1 MTYLEYERFKV
12 KYDEMQEIFAQIL
25 MEKERLFTKTLPNAI
40 RYDRDQVQTSI
51 SGNPLEEYV
60 VSMDEKKIDEKLS
73 KTRESLKDWE
83 ILLKIKEKELRASHA
98 IPDRIYVYR
107 YIDGYGINKI
117 AKTINYSK
125 SQVYRILNQIDKK
138 MRQNAKI
145 DVI

>member
-12 KYDEMQEIFAQIL
+12 KYNEMQETFAQIL

-40 RYDRDQVQTSI
+40 TYDRDQVQTSI

-60 VSMDEKKIDEKLS
+60 ISMDEKRIDEKLS

-83 ILLKIKEKELRASHA
+83 MLLKMKENELRASYS
-98 IPDRIYVYR
+98 IPDKIYVCR

-125 SQVYRILNQIDKK
+125 SQVYRILSQIDKK
-138 MRQNAKI
+138 LRQNAKI
-145 DVI
+145 NVL